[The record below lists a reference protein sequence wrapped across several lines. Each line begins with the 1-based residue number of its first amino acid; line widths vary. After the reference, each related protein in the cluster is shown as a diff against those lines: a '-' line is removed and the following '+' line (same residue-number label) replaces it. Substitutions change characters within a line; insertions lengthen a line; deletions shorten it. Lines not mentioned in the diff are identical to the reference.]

1 MNLKDTLGELF
12 IIGFQGSEIE
22 PAGELE
28 YQLKTLKPGGII
40 LFDRSLSNP
49 EKGGNI
55 TSPAQLRELTAHLHG
70 LSSTPLLVCVDQE
83 GGLVQRL
90 NSTNGFLDT
99 CSAEKMGASETPG
112 LLRSE
117 ALRTA
122 ENLSRHGINV
132 NFAPVVDLNINAGN
146 PIIGKVE
153 RSFST
158 DPERVINCAEAWI
171 SCHRRHN
178 VLSCLKHFPGHGSS
192 AADSHLGF
200 VDISSSWDPRELLPY
215 RQLIDRTMADMVM
228 VGHLYNHN
236 LDPVFPATLSHR
248 TVSGVLRGQLGF
260 DGVVVTDDMQMKA
273 ITERYGF
280 AEAICQSL
288 EATIDMIVIG
298 NNLEHR
304 ASLLDEAIEAVLTG
318 IESGVVQEETIS
330 AALARIRHLK
340 CSITG

>member
-1 MNLKDTLGELF
+1 MILKDTLGELF

-22 PAGELE
+22 SSGELE

-55 TSPAQLRELTAHLHG
+55 TSPAQLGELTAHLHG
-70 LSSTPLLVCVDQE
+70 LSSIPLLVCIDQE

-90 NSTNGFLDT
+90 NSTNGFFDT
-99 CSAEKMGASETPG
+99 CSAEKMGASETLG

-122 ENLSRHGINV
+122 ENLCRHGINV
-132 NFAPVVDLNINAGN
+132 NFAPVVDLNINTGN

-153 RSFST
+153 RSFSA
-158 DPERVINCAEAWI
+158 DPGRVISCAEAWI
-171 SCHRRHN
+171 ACHSRHN

-200 VDISSSWDPRELLPY
+200 VDISSSWKNLELLPY
-215 RQLIDRTMADMVM
+215 RQLIDRKMAEMVM
-228 VGHLYNHN
+228 VGHLHNHN
-236 LDPVFPATLSHR
+236 LDPVFPATLSHQ
-248 TVSGVLRGQLGF
+248 TVSGLLRGQLGF
-260 DGVVVTDDMQMKA
+260 DGVVLTDDMQMKA
-273 ITERYGF
+273 ISDRYGF
-280 AEAICQSL
+280 AEAVCLSL
-288 EATIDMIVIG
+288 AAGIDMIVIG

-304 ASLLDEAIEAVLTG
+304 HALLNEAIEAVLRG
-318 IESGVVQEETIS
+318 IESGVVRQETIS

-340 CSITG
+340 RSITD